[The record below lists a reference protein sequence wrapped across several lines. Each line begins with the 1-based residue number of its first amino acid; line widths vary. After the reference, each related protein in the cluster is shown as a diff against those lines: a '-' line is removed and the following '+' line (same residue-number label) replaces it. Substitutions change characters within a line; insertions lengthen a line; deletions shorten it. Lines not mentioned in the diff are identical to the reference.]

1 MLTRD
6 QLCTANYHYK
16 RYTLDYFLE
25 SSQRLGYRSIELW
38 ASGPHLHLED
48 YDNARL
54 AQLGRAIKDHQ
65 LKVACFTPEQCVY
78 AISVSH
84 PDKLYRD
91 RTVEFFNRHIEA
103 AVQLDCHR
111 MVVTTGFAYLDV
123 DPEDAFGW
131 CVEGLSRI
139 CRKAE
144 QEGVTLALEPFTK
157 FTTHICNEASQLIR
171 LMNAVG
177 SPALTGLADTDVIA
191 TTGVDTF
198 GSFVKMLGA
207 KRLGHVH
214 FLDGNPG
221 GHLVPGDGVL
231 DLKDDLRILSDLG
244 YTGYLGLEVLDRRY
258 VMDPELAMQ
267 RALEWYLDNI

>member
-131 CVEGLSRI
+131 RVEGLSRI